1 MQIAVRLALH
11 SPRSGH
17 VAKHRLALRDQ
28 VATLLLLTKDVC
40 IIERVHCQ
48 EANSA
53 IQNTQDRGWIQIF
66 AWNGRD
72 RRVALIKKGPND

>member
-53 IQNTQDRGWIQIF
+53 IQNT
-66 AWNGRD
+66 
-72 RRVALIKKGPND
+72 